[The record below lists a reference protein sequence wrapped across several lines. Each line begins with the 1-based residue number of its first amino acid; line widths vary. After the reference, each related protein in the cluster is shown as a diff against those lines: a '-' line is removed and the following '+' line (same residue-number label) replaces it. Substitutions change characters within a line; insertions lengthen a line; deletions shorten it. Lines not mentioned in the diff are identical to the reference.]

1 MDVQKK
7 RGSVKGSK
15 PKIKADKKKIF
26 FIVVT
31 SVMGAVALVTAIL
44 FACSFLP
51 ATRFELSGVVTYDK
65 AEILGMSG
73 IEKGMKMRSI
83 KPSKVEE
90 TLLANCPKI
99 EDVTVEKKFPNKI
112 VFKIIE
118 KIPDW
123 YIEVSGNYYALASDM
138 MVIEETVSPQ
148 KFIDLGVPQLVLPNL
163 RSLILGQIPEFGDPD
178 DKDKTEVVKALEL
191 ISAIK
196 GTNFKSRLTLV
207 DMESR
212 FDVNIVV
219 DGKYKVYMGDV
230 SNVEEKL
237 RAVEKIL
244 KSDELKGFAGA
255 EIDASIPAT
264 VSVRPIYVQ
273 DEE

>member
-1 MDVQKK
+1 M
-7 RGSVKGSK
+7 GAG
-15 PKIKADKKKIF
+15 KADKKKII
-26 FIVVT
+26 FIAVT

-83 KPSKVEE
+83 KTSEVEK

-99 EDVTVEKKFPNKI
+99 DEVTVEKKFPNKI
-112 VFKIIE
+112 VFRIIE
-118 KIPDW
+118 KTPDW

-138 MVIEETVSPQ
+138 MVIEETVSNQ

-163 RSLILGQIPEFGDPD
+163 RSLILGQMPEFGDPED
-178 DKDKTEVVKALEL
+178 EDKTEIVKALEL
-191 ISAIK
+191 ISAIRS
-196 GTNFKSRLTLV
+196 TNFKSRLTLV

-219 DGKYKVYMGDV
+219 DGKYKVYMGDI

-237 RAVEKIL
+237 KAVEKIL
-244 KSDELKGFAGA
+244 KSDELKGYAGA

-264 VSVRPIYVQ
+264 ISVRPIYVQ
-273 DEE
+273 DGD